1 MKFDERNKKILKSLL
16 FFISM
21 ATAAKFVLPIPIY
34 FGLSRSTRCGC
45 DRNNNNNNNK
55 KQSKS
60 SMSHKLRLGA
70 IIIVKKK
77 RRIAIHHPTT
87 VGVM

>member
-1 MKFDERNKKILKSLL
+1 MKFDERNKKKLKSLL

-45 DRNNNNNNNK
+45 DRNNNNNNNNK

-77 RRIAIHHPTT
+77 RRIAIHHPIIRN
-87 VGVM
+87 

>member
-1 MKFDERNKKILKSLL
+1 MKFDERNKNFLKSLL

-45 DRNNNNNNNK
+45 DRNNNNNNK